1 MRRFQRKAESNAKV
15 NTAMAAMMLRA
26 FLWASL
32 LAVLVVIR
40 DNSFPGISVLV
51 SGPPTALTDVP
62 TSEEVDD
69 STLAADYSTSAFGL
83 EQYTQLREPYRS
95 YPCAPQRIHISQKG
109 NVHIIPQPKNE
120 SHFHNQTTEYALDM
134 TVSFSLDFAKCANVS
149 AKIVYRQGF
158 HPEHFVEAVD
168 PLQFSYQ
175 STIENTTLFQSDY
188 IYHATLS
195 NLKAGGHRYW
205 YRIEIEK
212 MATDT
217 SGAFKMGD
225 SLRSPPTRNVNRAV
239 MGRTPDYSFLTA
251 PLPHTPTSI
260 ALIGDLGQV
269 SLRQARHIFYRWTVS
284 HLYH

>member
-1 MRRFQRKAESNAKV
+1 
-15 NTAMAAMMLRA
+15 MAAMMLRA

-32 LAVLVVIR
+32 LVMLVVIR
-40 DNSFPGISVLV
+40 DNSFPGIEVLL
-51 SGPPTALTDVP
+51 SGSPTAQTDLP

-95 YPCAPQRIHISQKG
+95 YPCTPQRIHISQKG

-158 HPEHFVEAVD
+158 HPEEAVEAVH

-175 STIENTTLFQSDY
+175 SSIENTTLFQSDY
-188 IYHATLS
+188 IYHVTLP

-212 MATDT
+212 KAADT
-217 SGAFKMGD
+217 SGASKMGD
-225 SLRSPPTRNVNRAV
+225 NLLSVIRNVKHAV
-239 MGRTPDYSFLTA
+239 MGKTPDYSFLTA

-260 ALIGDLGQV
+260 ALVGDLGQV
-269 SLRQARHIFYRWTVS
+269 SLRKCETYCLFIDR
-284 HLYH
+284 LYY